1 MEDAVDRSKVNHF
14 ISEIMKLSDQEQIA
28 IAKKVV
34 RTFDPID
41 KEQFIPEFEEGE
53 EGWELRQA
61 RLQATLRG
69 FYLVVGAALLALCL
83 WVVVLTARDAPD
95 QVDKVIGTITTI
107 AGLVGGFIGGK
118 YGGPATQGKNGN
130 TE

>member
-1 MEDAVDRSKVNHF
+1 MEDAVDRSQVNDV
-14 ISEIMKLSDQEQIA
+14 ISGIFKLPDSEQIA

-34 RTFDPID
+34 RSFDPETKD
-41 KEQFIPEFEEGE
+41 NFVSEFETSPETLE
-53 EGWELRQA
+53 ARRSGWLKSV
-61 RLQATLRG
+61 
-69 FYLVVGAALLALCL
+69 YLVVGALLLALCL
-83 WVVVLTARDAPD
+83 GAILVTLRVAPD

-118 YGGPATQGKNGN
+118 YGGPHSN